1 MSLDGVETLPN
12 CLPPSLDLTICR
24 ESLVIA
30 SGFVEDQNRKVFLI
44 GDLNLRMGSLTGDS
58 VKNSR
63 IQLWNVIEDMGFCW
77 LQPNEDKWTIDTAM
91 GRSIVDYVLRTH
103 KHRNR

>member
-1 MSLDGVETLPN
+1 MVGGYY
-12 CLPPSLDLTICR
+12 LPPSLDLAIYR

-30 SGFVEDQNRKVFLI
+30 LEFVEDQNQNVFLV

-58 VKNSR
+58 NKNSR
-63 IQLWNVIEDMGFCW
+63 TRLWDTLEEMGFCW
-77 LQPNEDKWTIDTAM
+77 AQPDEGKWTIDTAM